1 MDWGGGGG
9 RRQSREEEWS
19 EEQVRPPWFGKSV
32 PLLLSK
38 VLEQPSENLTVM
50 CRLTGRSESSADI
63 LIRTRSS
70 PLTWSTWY
78 IFLSRKNWE
87 LFGCDVELTMRCSLL
102 INCQHVSCSCTN
114 FNLVCIEDQ
123 VCSEVNTSLSVPG
136 AVFGYQH

>member
-1 MDWGGGGG
+1 MQPPFRPDPRKRYEDVDWGGGGG

-78 IFLSRKNWE
+78 IFFVLEKLGVVWVGCGTYHAMLAAHKLST
-87 LFGCDVELTMRCSLL
+87 CVM
-102 INCQHVSCSCTN
+102 
-114 FNLVCIEDQ
+114 
-123 VCSEVNTSLSVPG
+123 
-136 AVFGYQH
+136 Y